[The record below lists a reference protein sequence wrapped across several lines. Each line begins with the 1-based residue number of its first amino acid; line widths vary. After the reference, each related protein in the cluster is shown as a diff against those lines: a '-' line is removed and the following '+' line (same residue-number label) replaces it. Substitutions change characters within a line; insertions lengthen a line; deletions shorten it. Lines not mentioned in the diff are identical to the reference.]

1 MSYIDPR
8 TVISPQNLVA
18 DVEVIFDIGSK
29 PDSWSVAKLRWN
41 GKAAVGIRWNGD
53 QYSKVGTPQARGN
66 PTWFIVP
73 DELADRVVEQ
83 AELLA
88 NQATKSLSAGYRD
101 MASDRQREEEAEQ
114 WCEGLIGNANQE
126 R

>member
-1 MSYIDPR
+1 
-8 TVISPQNLVA
+8 
-18 DVEVIFDIGSK
+18 
-29 PDSWSVAKLRWN
+29 
-41 GKAAVGIRWNGD
+41 
-53 QYSKVGTPQARGN
+53 
-66 PTWFIVP
+66 
-73 DELADRVVEQ
+73 VEQ